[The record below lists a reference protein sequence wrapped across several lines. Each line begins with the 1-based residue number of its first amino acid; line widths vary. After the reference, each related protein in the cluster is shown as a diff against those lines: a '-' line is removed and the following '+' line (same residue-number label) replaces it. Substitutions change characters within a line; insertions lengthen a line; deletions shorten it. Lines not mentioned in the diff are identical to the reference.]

1 MKNSKF
7 LLAILVVAIGA
18 AAFSFQTDKSTARV
32 NRIQGVY
39 VFVQCQPVQ
48 DYDVVG
54 DKTTKLGSMMMG
66 KQSIDD
72 QLQSMIK
79 RGRKE
84 YGDDTFDGII
94 TSDGNIGTFI
104 KFKE

>member
-1 MKNSKF
+1 MRKWKF
-7 LLAILVVAIGA
+7 LLAVAVVATGA
-18 AAFSFQTDKSTARV
+18 VAFTFQKDDSLARV

-39 VFVQCQPVQ
+39 VFVQCEPVQ

-54 DKTTKLGSMMMG
+54 DKTTKFGTALMG

-79 RGRKE
+79 RGRKDL
-84 YGDDTFDGII
+84 GDDAFDGVI
-94 TSDGNIGTFI
+94 TQDGEIGTFI